1 MTLTLPDLAFYA
13 GALLILFMTPGPVWL
28 ALLARS
34 ISGGFAAAWP
44 LALGVAI
51 GDMFWPLLAIGGL
64 NWLVDVY
71 GNAMELLR
79 WIGCLLFLWM
89 GFGLIRHAGAPIA
102 ENKRLTRPGMW
113 AGFLAGMAAILGNPK
128 AILFYLGVLPS
139 IMDLNAVTRPDVAA
153 IVALSVAVP
162 LLGNLSFALLIG
174 KLRSYLTSASA
185 LKRTNQVAGAM
196 LMLVGLALPFT

>member
-1 MTLTLPDLAFYA
+1 MTLTFPDLAFYA

-79 WIGCLLFLWM
+79 WVGCLLFLWM
-89 GFGLIRHAGAPIA
+89 GFGLIRHAGAPIT

-174 KLRSYLTSASA
+174 KLRSYLTSESA

-196 LMLVGLALPFT
+196 LMVVGLALPFT